1 MPKLKSYRLIP
12 SKYPPIYLYEDVAT
26 ADEFE
31 ALYLLESMTNPRL
44 KEEAGETHLLP
55 VSQIPFQCT
64 TNRSYA
70 TSPFTHISKNGGRFN
85 DGLFGALYVA
95 DTRATACS
103 EVFYHTRI
111 YYQNIEGLAYDRA
124 VFRGLRF
131 SIDYRSVY
139 DITTISQSDPLYSPT
154 DYRAGQQLARTL
166 REHAYEDQ
174 GEQGIAYRSVRY
186 EGGLCWAFFTPIV
199 VQSVAQTSHYQ
210 MIWDG
215 KDLGEP
221 TVINQPKH

>member
-12 SKYPPIYLYEDVAT
+12 SKYPPIYLYEDVAD

-64 TNRSYA
+64 ANRSYA

-85 DGLFGALYVA
+85 DGFFGALYVA

-103 EVFYHTRI
+103 EVFYHTRL

-124 VFRGLRF
+124 VFRCLRF
-131 SIDYRSVY
+131 AIDYRSVH
-139 DITTISQSDPLYSPT
+139 DITAVAANDPLYSLD
-154 DYRAGQQLARTL
+154 DYTAGQQLAQTIRA
-166 REHAYEDQ
+166 HAYEAT
-174 GEQGIAYRSVRY
+174 GEQGIYYRSVRHNS
-186 EGGLCWAFFTPIV
+186 GFCWAFFTPIV
-199 VQSVAQTSHYQ
+199 VQSVAQTAHYQ
-210 MIWDG
+210 MIWNG
-215 KDLGEP
+215 KELGEP
-221 TVINQPKH
+221 TIIHQPK